1 MQRSLFLTCL
11 MVLTVFFS
19 HAQSQP
25 QSRAELEKERE
36 AIQKEIED
44 VKRTLDETHRNKKET
59 LGQLALLQRRLHLR
73 ESAVQNINSQINFI
87 QGDMNDSWRQIMKLR
102 RELDTLR
109 TQYAQSIVF
118 SYKNR
123 TSYDF
128 LNFIFSAS
136 SFNDALKR
144 IQYLKSYR
152 TYQEERA
159 VNIVRTQQLLQSK
172 IDGLKLT
179 RQQKDEVL
187 KKQNREMAILEDEK
201 KEKDAVVNKL
211 KSQEKELKKEMV
223 AKQRQDQKLQSAIA
237 AVIRRATAT
246 AVREANA
253 AKANTPANKEPAT
266 NATTTAKPKNYTVF
280 DKESDVRLTG
290 SLEKNKGHLPWP
302 VNQGTISMTF
312 GLHEYMP
319 GIKYNNTGI
328 TIDVEPGVAVKAVSD
343 GSVQSIMVIGDVN
356 AIIVKTGK
364 YFITYSNL
372 STVSVQK
379 DQPVT
384 TGQILG
390 RVSDGG
396 KLDFMISDDKIRWL
410 DPERWLH
417 R

>member
-1 MQRSLFLTCL
+1 
-11 MVLTVFFS
+11 
-19 HAQSQP
+19 A
-25 QSRAELEKERE
+25 
-36 AIQKEIED
+36 
-44 VKRTLDETHRNKKET
+44 
-59 LGQLALLQRRLHLR
+59 
-73 ESAVQNINSQINFI
+73 
-87 QGDMNDSWRQIMKLR
+87 
-102 RELDTLR
+102 
-109 TQYAQSIVF
+109 
-118 SYKNR
+118 
-123 TSYDF
+123 
-128 LNFIFSAS
+128 
-136 SFNDALKR
+136 
-144 IQYLKSYR
+144 
-152 TYQEERA
+152 
-159 VNIVRTQQLLQSK
+159 RTQQLLQGK

-223 AKQRQDQKLQSAIA
+223 AKQRQDLKLQSAIA

-246 AVREANA
+246 AVRESNA
-253 AKANTPANKEPAT
+253 AKANAPSNNEPA
-266 NATTTAKPKNYTVF
+266 ARLAAAPKPKNYTVF

-290 SLEKNKGHLPWP
+290 GLEKNRGHLPWP
-302 VNQGTISMTF
+302 VSQGTISMTF

-328 TIDVEPGVAVKAVSD
+328 TIDVEPGVAVKAVFE
-343 GSVQSIMVIGDVN
+343 GQVQSIMIIGDVN
-356 AIIVKTGK
+356 AVIVKTGK

-390 RVSDGG
+390 RVSEGG

-417 R
+417 H